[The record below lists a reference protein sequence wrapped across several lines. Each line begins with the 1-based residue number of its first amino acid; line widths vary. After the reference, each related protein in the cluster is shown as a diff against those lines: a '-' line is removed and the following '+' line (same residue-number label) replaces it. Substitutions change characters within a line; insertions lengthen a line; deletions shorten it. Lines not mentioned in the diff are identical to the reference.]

1 MAPLLEG
8 VGVDDGAGPVGGGVV
23 GADAEGVERC
33 LAGRRLHR
41 RDGRAGQ
48 RLRYG
53 SQQQERQDGERDD
66 VERSLHR
73 VTLPKVWFDEK
84 RDVTLVVYVI
94 GVMT

>member
-1 MAPLLEG
+1 
-8 VGVDDGAGPVGGGVV
+8 
-23 GADAEGVERC
+23 
-33 LAGRRLHR
+33 
-41 RDGRAGQ
+41 
-48 RLRYG
+48 
-53 SQQQERQDGERDD
+53 